1 MGRAVVTQLEDQSRW
16 LRADSTHADRYRGLL
31 ALAGPDLRPDARVL
45 DVGCGA
51 GNLLA
56 KLPPCRAFGV
66 DVEPAILRGGV
77 AGDAEALPFHDA
89 SFDVVFC
96 SEVIEHVPDPDRL
109 VAELRR
115 VLHPGGSAVVSTIN
129 RLSLRAIRKGKPLT
143 GKMHS
148 IQHLREYSRGTLHR
162 QLRRHF
168 IVEEF
173 LCVGVRRSKRDL
185 MKWIPGGAYRWPLFH
200 YLMFRVRRPARPASS
215 RIPA

>member
-1 MGRAVVTQLEDQSRW
+1 MRRAVVTKLEDQSRW
-16 LRADSTHADRYRGLL
+16 LRADSTHTDRYRGLL
-31 ALAGPDLRPDARVL
+31 ELAAPALHADARVL
-45 DVGCGA
+45 DVGCGS

-66 DVEPAILRGGV
+66 DVEPAILRDRGRCAGG
-77 AGDAEALPFHDA
+77 AAEALPFHA
-89 SFDVVFC
+89 GAFDVVFC

-115 VLHPGGSAVVSTIN
+115 VLRPGGVAVVSTIN

-148 IQHLREYSRGTLHR
+148 IQHLREYTSGSLHR

-168 IVEEF
+168 AVEEF
-173 LCVGVRRSKRDL
+173 RCVGVRRSKRDL
-185 MKWIPGGAYRWPLFH
+185 MKWIPDGAYRWPLFH
-200 YLMFRVRRPARPASS
+200 YLMFRVARPA
-215 RIPA
+215 A